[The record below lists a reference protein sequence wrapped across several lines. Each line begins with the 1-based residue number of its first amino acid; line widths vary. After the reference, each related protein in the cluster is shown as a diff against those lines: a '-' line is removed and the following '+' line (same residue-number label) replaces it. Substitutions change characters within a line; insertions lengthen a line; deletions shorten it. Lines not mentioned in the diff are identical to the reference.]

1 MFCKVLE
8 EGGRG
13 RGWGIEYSVR
23 FYERGG
29 GEGKGMGSKA
39 GSQSISHGKREWDR
53 DGGNPSYLSAGC
65 SAVILY

>member
-13 RGWGIEYSVR
+13 RGRGIEYSVR
-23 FYERGG
+23 FYEGG
-29 GEGKGMGSKA
+29 GG
-39 GSQSISHGKREWDR
+39 RER
-53 DGGNPSYLSAGC
+53 DGQQGWQSVNQSWEERVGQRRGNPSYLSAGC